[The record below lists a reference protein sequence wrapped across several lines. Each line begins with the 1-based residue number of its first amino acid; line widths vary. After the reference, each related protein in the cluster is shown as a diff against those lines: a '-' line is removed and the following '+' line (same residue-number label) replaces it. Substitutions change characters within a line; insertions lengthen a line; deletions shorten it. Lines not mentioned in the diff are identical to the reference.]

1 MTQRSSSKY
10 RRIGEE
16 AAPSIRLP
24 FRGSDGLALQDDTGV
39 FWCFQAQGLE
49 RLWFRD
55 LLDGGAY
62 VPVPLTHP

>member
-16 AAPSIRLP
+16 AAPTVRLP
-24 FRGSDGLALQDDTGV
+24 FRGSDVLALQDDTGV

-49 RLWFRD
+49 GL
-55 LLDGGAY
+55 
-62 VPVPLTHP
+62 